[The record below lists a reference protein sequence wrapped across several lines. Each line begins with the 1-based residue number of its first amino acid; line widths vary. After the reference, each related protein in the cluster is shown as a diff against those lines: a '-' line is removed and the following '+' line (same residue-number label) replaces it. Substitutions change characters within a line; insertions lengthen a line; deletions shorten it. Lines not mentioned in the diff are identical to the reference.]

1 METIFSILYFIIV
14 IGILVFVHEFGHF
27 LMARLSGMRVE
38 AFSLGM
44 GFRLFGWNKKTG
56 FTFGNLPE
64 NLELEGDTDYRIAAF
79 PIGGYCKISGMVDE
93 SFDTEF
99 AGKEPQEWEFR
110 AKNPF
115 KKALVISGGVIFNM
129 LLAIGIFSF
138 LIFQNG
144 EYVYNTN
151 KIGYVV
157 ENSIAKNIGLQAG
170 DEVISINKQ
179 KPTDWSNLRQLLTV
193 DNIGNDLNI
202 IVKRNNEEKSLFFD
216 EKDLVNVLSAQ
227 LPIGL
232 QPVDMKTV
240 IVNVLQNGLAIENGI
255 SENDTIVAVNFE
267 PVISQ
272 EDFIS
277 KLKSHK
283 NENITLTLSNENG
296 ISEKNFTLNDEGTIG
311 VQISSV
317 FTGETTLIKY
327 NIFQAIIKGSVNTF
341 EMFGSIIV
349 SIKQIFI
356 GNLEFKQA
364 IGGPIM
370 IAQQATQFAERG
382 LYSFLTFTAMLSI
395 SLALL
400 NILPFP
406 ALDGGHLLIII
417 IEAIIRRE
425 IPIKAKLVVQ
435 QIGLFVLIG
444 LMIYVIFNDFQK
456 LF

>member
-1 METIFSILYFIIV
+1 METILSILYFIIV
-14 IGILVFVHEFGHF
+14 LGILVFVHELGHF
-27 LMARLSGMRVE
+27 LMARFGGMRVE
-38 AFSLGM
+38 TFALGM
-44 GFRLFGWNKKTG
+44 GFRLFGWNKKMG

-64 NLELEGDTDYRIAAF
+64 DIELEDNTDYRIAAF
-79 PIGGYCKISGMVDE
+79 PIGGYCKISGVVDE

-99 AGKEPQEWEFR
+99 AGQEPKEWEFR
-110 AKNPF
+110 SKGPF
-115 KKALVISGGVIFNM
+115 KKALAISGGVLFNV

-151 KIGYVV
+151 KIGYVS
-157 ENSIAKNIGLQAG
+157 ENSIAKNIGLQSG
-170 DEVISINKQ
+170 DEIISINKQ
-179 KPTDWSNLRQLLTV
+179 KPTDWSNVLQLLTA

-202 IVKRNNEEKSLFFD
+202 VVKRNKKEKSFFVD
-216 EKDLVNVLSAQ
+216 GKDLINDLSSQ

-232 QPVDMKTV
+232 QPVGVKTV
-240 IVNVLQNGLAIENGI
+240 IVSVLQNGLAIENGI
-255 SENDTIVAVNFE
+255 SENDTIIAVNSE
-267 PVISQ
+267 LVASQ

-283 NENITLTLSNENG
+283 NEHISLTLSNNNG
-296 ISEKNFTLNDEGTIG
+296 ISEKNFTLNEEGTLG

-317 FTGETTLIKY
+317 FTGKTTLIEY
-327 NIFQAIIKGSVNTF
+327 NVFQAVAKGTVNTF
-341 EMFGSIIV
+341 EILGSIIS

-364 IGGPIM
+364 VGGPIM
-370 IAQQATQFAERG
+370 IAKQASLFAERG

-406 ALDGGHLLIII
+406 ALDGGHLIIII
-417 IEAIIRRE
+417 IEAIIQRE
-425 IPIKAKLVVQ
+425 IPVKTKLIIQ
-435 QIGLFVLIG
+435 QVGLFILVG
-444 LMIYVIFNDFQK
+444 LMAYVIFNDFQK
-456 LF
+456 LL